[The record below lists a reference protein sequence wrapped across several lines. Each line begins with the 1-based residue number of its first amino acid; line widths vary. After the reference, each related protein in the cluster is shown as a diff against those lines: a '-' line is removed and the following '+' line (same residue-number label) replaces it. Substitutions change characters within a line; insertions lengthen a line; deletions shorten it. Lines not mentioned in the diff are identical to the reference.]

1 MIAPRLPLHLALLA
15 SLFLFGCAQQ
25 PLSPVDNFER
35 YRQALSKVED
45 WRLQGKMNLRVPG
58 ESETV
63 RVNWSNSSEGYS
75 IRLSGSLGLGA
86 TWIHGDEY
94 GVRMERG
101 GQEPIVAASPEDL
114 VYTQLG
120 RDLPLSDLHYWV
132 RGLPAPYPRPTS
144 RRFAAEGML
153 THLSQ
158 AGWEIDYSN
167 FQAVGP
173 WNLPGKIVA
182 QRDDLRLT
190 MLISNWTL
198 DVTP

>member
-1 MIAPRLPLHLALLA
+1 MPQRAPLVLAIVA

-35 YRQALSKVED
+35 YRQALSAVED

-63 RVNWSNSSEGYS
+63 RVSWTNNAQNYS
-75 IRLSGSLGLGA
+75 IRLSGSLGMGA
-86 TWIHGDEY
+86 TWIRGDDRS
-94 GVRMERG
+94 VRLERSG
-101 GQEPIVAASPEDL
+101 EEPVFAATPEDL

-120 RDLPLSDLHYWV
+120 RDLPISDLHYWV
-132 RGLPAPYPRPTS
+132 RGIPAPFPRPES
-144 RRFAAEGML
+144 LEFAPEGML

-158 AGWEIDYSN
+158 AGWSIEYSD
-167 FQAVGP
+167 FHAVGP

-182 QRDDLRLT
+182 KRDDLRLT
-190 MLISNWTL
+190 LLISSWSL
-198 DVTP
+198 DSAN